1 MLPRN
6 FKINA
11 HNNINVSALIVFA
24 SGKAHLLKNRTYS
37 QHEITHKTTMIR
49 WSGMYF
55 HKPGSGLNLNVKGSS
70 ITLGGMDADAPA
82 MELNNLT

>member
-1 MLPRN
+1 
-6 FKINA
+6 
-11 HNNINVSALIVFA
+11 
-24 SGKAHLLKNRTYS
+24 
-37 QHEITHKTTMIR
+37 MIR

-70 ITLGGMDADAPA
+70 LTLGGMDADAPA